1 MYKLHEGKQQRIL
14 QDKYDSRDTADFV
27 ANLQRDEISKEDQLF
42 IEGRD
47 MFFLSTVDEEG
58 RPTVSY
64 KGGDPGFVKV
74 VNKNTIA
81 FPDYDGNGMFY
92 SLGNIASSAYVGMLF
107 INFEKPERL
116 RVQGTATVSDDDPL
130 IDEYKEVKF
139 MVRVKVDAVW
149 INCPRYVHRMQKVK
163 ESRYVPREDS
173 QTPLAGWKRINI
185 VQGVLPARD
194 KGRAE
199 KEGGTI
205 TVEEWFA
212 MIAKGDPKV

>member
-1 MYKLHEGKQQRIL
+1 M
-14 QDKYDSRDTADFV
+14 

-130 IDEYKEVKF
+130 IGEYKEVKF

-173 QTPLAGWKRINI
+173 QTPLAGWKRIDI

>member
-1 MYKLHEGKQQRIL
+1 
-14 QDKYDSRDTADFV
+14 
-27 ANLQRDEISKEDQLF
+27 
-42 IEGRD
+42 
-47 MFFLSTVDEEG
+47 
-58 RPTVSY
+58 
-64 KGGDPGFVKV
+64 
-74 VNKNTIA
+74 
-81 FPDYDGNGMFY
+81 
-92 SLGNIASSAYVGMLF
+92 MLF

-173 QTPLAGWKRINI
+173 QTPLAGWKRIDI
-185 VQGVLPARD
+185 VQSVLPARD

>member
-1 MYKLHEGKQQRIL
+1 M
-14 QDKYDSRDTADFV
+14 

-149 INCPRYVHRMQKVK
+149 INCPRYVHRMQKVR

-173 QTPLAGWKRINI
+173 QTPLAGWKRIDI

>member
-1 MYKLHEGKQQRIL
+1 
-14 QDKYDSRDTADFV
+14 V

-163 ESRYVPREDS
+163 ESRYVPREDA
-173 QTPLAGWKRINI
+173 QTPLAGWKRIDI

>member
-1 MYKLHEGKQQRIL
+1 M
-14 QDKYDSRDTADFV
+14 

-92 SLGNIASSAYVGMLF
+92 SLGNIASSTYVGMLF

-130 IDEYKEVKF
+130 IAEYKEVKF
-139 MVRVKVDAVW
+139 VVRVKVDALW

-173 QTPLAGWKRINI
+173 QTPLAGWKRIDI

-205 TVEEWFA
+205 TVEEWFT

>member
-1 MYKLHEGKQQRIL
+1 M
-14 QDKYDSRDTADFV
+14 

-130 IDEYKEVKF
+130 IGEYKEVKF

-149 INCPRYVHRMQKVK
+149 INCPRYVHRMQKVR

-173 QTPLAGWKRINI
+173 QTPLAGWKRIDI

>member
-1 MYKLHEGKQQRIL
+1 M
-14 QDKYDSRDTADFV
+14 

-130 IDEYKEVKF
+130 IAEYKEVKF
-139 MVRVKVDAVW
+139 VVRVKVDALW

-173 QTPLAGWKRINI
+173 QTPLAGWKRIDI

>member
-1 MYKLHEGKQQRIL
+1 M
-14 QDKYDSRDTADFV
+14 

-139 MVRVKVDAVW
+139 MVRVKVDAAW

-163 ESRYVPREDS
+163 KSRYVPREDS
-173 QTPLAGWKRINI
+173 QTPLAGWKRIDI

>member
-1 MYKLHEGKQQRIL
+1 
-14 QDKYDSRDTADFV
+14 V
-27 ANLQRDEISKEDQLF
+27 ANLQRDEISKEDQMF

-74 VNKNTIA
+74 VDKNTIA

-173 QTPLAGWKRINI
+173 QTPLAGWKRIDI

>member
-1 MYKLHEGKQQRIL
+1 M
-14 QDKYDSRDTADFV
+14 
-27 ANLQRDEISKEDQLF
+27 QRDEISKEDQLF

-173 QTPLAGWKRINI
+173 QTPLAGWKRIDI
-185 VQGVLPARD
+185 VQSVLPARD

>member
-1 MYKLHEGKQQRIL
+1 M
-14 QDKYDSRDTADFV
+14 

-130 IDEYKEVKF
+130 IGEYKEVKF
-139 MVRVKVDAVW
+139 MVSVKVDAVW

-163 ESRYVPREDS
+163 KSRYVPREDS
-173 QTPLAGWKRINI
+173 QTPLAGWKRIDI
-185 VQGVLPARD
+185 VQSVLPARD

>member
-1 MYKLHEGKQQRIL
+1 M
-14 QDKYDSRDTADFV
+14 

-173 QTPLAGWKRINI
+173 QTPLAGWKRIDI

>member
-1 MYKLHEGKQQRIL
+1 M
-14 QDKYDSRDTADFV
+14 
-27 ANLQRDEISKEDQLF
+27 ANLQRDEISKEDQMF

-163 ESRYVPREDS
+163 ESRYVPREDA
-173 QTPLAGWKRINI
+173 QTPLAGWKRIDI

>member
-1 MYKLHEGKQQRIL
+1 M
-14 QDKYDSRDTADFV
+14 

-149 INCPRYVHRMQKVK
+149 INCPRYVHRMQKVR

-173 QTPLAGWKRINI
+173 QTPLAGWKRIDI
-185 VQGVLPARD
+185 VQSVLPARD

>member
-1 MYKLHEGKQQRIL
+1 
-14 QDKYDSRDTADFV
+14 V

-130 IDEYKEVKF
+130 IGEYKEVKF

-173 QTPLAGWKRINI
+173 QTPLAGWKRIDI

>member
-1 MYKLHEGKQQRIL
+1 
-14 QDKYDSRDTADFV
+14 V

-130 IDEYKEVKF
+130 IGEYKEVKF

-149 INCPRYVHRMQKVK
+149 INCPRYVHRMQKVR

-173 QTPLAGWKRINI
+173 QTPLAGWKRIDI

>member
-1 MYKLHEGKQQRIL
+1 M
-14 QDKYDSRDTADFV
+14 

-107 INFEKPERL
+107 VNFEKPERL

-163 ESRYVPREDS
+163 ESRYVPREDA
-173 QTPLAGWKRINI
+173 QTPLAGWKRIDI

>member
-1 MYKLHEGKQQRIL
+1 
-14 QDKYDSRDTADFV
+14 V
-27 ANLQRDEISKEDQLF
+27 ANLQRDEISKEDQMF

-130 IDEYKEVKF
+130 IGEYKEVKF

-149 INCPRYVHRMQKVK
+149 INCPRYVHRMQKVR

-173 QTPLAGWKRINI
+173 QTPLAGWKRIDI

>member
-1 MYKLHEGKQQRIL
+1 
-14 QDKYDSRDTADFV
+14 V

-130 IDEYKEVKF
+130 IGEYKEVKF

-149 INCPRYVHRMQKVK
+149 INCPRYVHRMQKVR

-173 QTPLAGWKRINI
+173 QTPLAGWKRIDI
-185 VQGVLPARD
+185 VQSVLPARD

>member
-1 MYKLHEGKQQRIL
+1 
-14 QDKYDSRDTADFV
+14 V

-173 QTPLAGWKRINI
+173 QTPLAGWKRIDI

>member
-1 MYKLHEGKQQRIL
+1 M
-14 QDKYDSRDTADFV
+14 

-130 IDEYKEVKF
+130 IGEYKEVKF
-139 MVRVKVDAVW
+139 MVRVKVDAAW

-163 ESRYVPREDS
+163 KSRYVPREDS
-173 QTPLAGWKRINI
+173 QTPLAGWKRIDI

>member
-1 MYKLHEGKQQRIL
+1 
-14 QDKYDSRDTADFV
+14 V

-139 MVRVKVDAVW
+139 MVRVKVDAAW

-163 ESRYVPREDS
+163 KSRYVPREDS
-173 QTPLAGWKRINI
+173 QTPLAGWKRIDI
-185 VQGVLPARD
+185 VQSVLPARD

>member
-1 MYKLHEGKQQRIL
+1 M
-14 QDKYDSRDTADFV
+14 

-74 VNKNTIA
+74 VDKNTIA

-139 MVRVKVDAVW
+139 MVRVKVDAAW

-163 ESRYVPREDS
+163 KSRYVPREDS
-173 QTPLAGWKRINI
+173 QTPLAGWKRIDI
-185 VQGVLPARD
+185 VQSVLPARD

>member
-1 MYKLHEGKQQRIL
+1 
-14 QDKYDSRDTADFV
+14 
-27 ANLQRDEISKEDQLF
+27 LQRDEISKEDQMF

-130 IDEYKEVKF
+130 IGEYKEVKF

-149 INCPRYVHRMQKVK
+149 INCPRYVHRMQKVR

-173 QTPLAGWKRINI
+173 QTPLAGWKRIDI

>member
-173 QTPLAGWKRINI
+173 QTPLAGWKRIDI

>member
-1 MYKLHEGKQQRIL
+1 M
-14 QDKYDSRDTADFV
+14 

-139 MVRVKVDAVW
+139 MVRVKVDAAW

-173 QTPLAGWKRINI
+173 QTPLAGWKRIDI

>member
-1 MYKLHEGKQQRIL
+1 M
-14 QDKYDSRDTADFV
+14 

-81 FPDYDGNGMFY
+81 LPDYDGNGMFY

-130 IDEYKEVKF
+130 IGEYKEVKF

-149 INCPRYVHRMQKVK
+149 INCPRYVHRMQKVR

-173 QTPLAGWKRINI
+173 QTPLAGWKRIDI
-185 VQGVLPARD
+185 VQSVLPARD

>member
-1 MYKLHEGKQQRIL
+1 M
-14 QDKYDSRDTADFV
+14 
-27 ANLQRDEISKEDQLF
+27 ANLQRDEISKEDQMF

-139 MVRVKVDAVW
+139 MVRVKVDAAW

-163 ESRYVPREDS
+163 KSRYVPREDS
-173 QTPLAGWKRINI
+173 QTPLAGWKRIDI
-185 VQGVLPARD
+185 VQSVLPARD

>member
-1 MYKLHEGKQQRIL
+1 M
-14 QDKYDSRDTADFV
+14 

-92 SLGNIASSAYVGMLF
+92 SLGNIASSA
-107 INFEKPERL
+107 
-116 RVQGTATVSDDDPL
+116 
-130 IDEYKEVKF
+130 
-139 MVRVKVDAVW
+139 
-149 INCPRYVHRMQKVK
+149 
-163 ESRYVPREDS
+163 
-173 QTPLAGWKRINI
+173 
-185 VQGVLPARD
+185 
-194 KGRAE
+194 
-199 KEGGTI
+199 
-205 TVEEWFA
+205 
-212 MIAKGDPKV
+212 

>member
-1 MYKLHEGKQQRIL
+1 M
-14 QDKYDSRDTADFV
+14 
-27 ANLQRDEISKEDQLF
+27 QRDEISKEDQLF

-149 INCPRYVHRMQKVK
+149 INCPRYVHRMQKVR

-173 QTPLAGWKRINI
+173 QTPLAGWKRIDI

>member
-1 MYKLHEGKQQRIL
+1 M
-14 QDKYDSRDTADFV
+14 

-116 RVQGTATVSDDDPL
+116 RVQGMATVSDDDPL

-139 MVRVKVDAVW
+139 MVRVKVDALW

-173 QTPLAGWKRINI
+173 QTPLAGWKRIDI
-185 VQGVLPARD
+185 VQSVLPARD

>member
-1 MYKLHEGKQQRIL
+1 M
-14 QDKYDSRDTADFV
+14 

-163 ESRYVPREDS
+163 ESRYVPREDA
-173 QTPLAGWKRINI
+173 QTPLAGWKRIDI

>member
-1 MYKLHEGKQQRIL
+1 M
-14 QDKYDSRDTADFV
+14 

-173 QTPLAGWKRINI
+173 QTPLAGWKRIDI
-185 VQGVLPARD
+185 VQSVLPARD

>member
-1 MYKLHEGKQQRIL
+1 M
-14 QDKYDSRDTADFV
+14 
-27 ANLQRDEISKEDQLF
+27 QRDEISKEDQLF

-149 INCPRYVHRMQKVK
+149 INCPRYVHRMQKVR

-173 QTPLAGWKRINI
+173 QTPLAGWKRIDI
-185 VQGVLPARD
+185 VQSVLPARD

>member
-1 MYKLHEGKQQRIL
+1 M
-14 QDKYDSRDTADFV
+14 

-139 MVRVKVDAVW
+139 MVRVKVDAAW

-173 QTPLAGWKRINI
+173 QTPLAGWKRIDI
-185 VQGVLPARD
+185 VQSVLPARD

>member
-1 MYKLHEGKQQRIL
+1 M
-14 QDKYDSRDTADFV
+14 

-74 VNKNTIA
+74 VDKNTIA

-139 MVRVKVDAVW
+139 MVRVKVDAAW

-163 ESRYVPREDS
+163 KSRYVPREDS
-173 QTPLAGWKRINI
+173 QTPLAGWKRIDI

>member
-1 MYKLHEGKQQRIL
+1 
-14 QDKYDSRDTADFV
+14 V

-149 INCPRYVHRMQKVK
+149 INCPRYVHRMQKVR

-173 QTPLAGWKRINI
+173 QTPLAGWKRIDI

>member
-1 MYKLHEGKQQRIL
+1 M
-14 QDKYDSRDTADFV
+14 

-130 IDEYKEVKF
+130 IGEYKEVKF
-139 MVRVKVDAVW
+139 MVRVKVDAAW

-163 ESRYVPREDS
+163 KSRYVPREDS
-173 QTPLAGWKRINI
+173 QTPLAGWKRIDI
-185 VQGVLPARD
+185 VQSVLPARD

>member
-1 MYKLHEGKQQRIL
+1 M
-14 QDKYDSRDTADFV
+14 
-27 ANLQRDEISKEDQLF
+27 ANLQRDEISKEDQMF

-130 IDEYKEVKF
+130 IGEYKEVKF

-163 ESRYVPREDS
+163 ESRYVPREDA
-173 QTPLAGWKRINI
+173 QTPLAGWKRIDI

>member
-1 MYKLHEGKQQRIL
+1 
-14 QDKYDSRDTADFV
+14 
-27 ANLQRDEISKEDQLF
+27 LQRDEISKEDQLF

-130 IDEYKEVKF
+130 IGEYKEVKF
-139 MVRVKVDAVW
+139 MVRVKVDAAW

-173 QTPLAGWKRINI
+173 QTPLAGWKRIDI